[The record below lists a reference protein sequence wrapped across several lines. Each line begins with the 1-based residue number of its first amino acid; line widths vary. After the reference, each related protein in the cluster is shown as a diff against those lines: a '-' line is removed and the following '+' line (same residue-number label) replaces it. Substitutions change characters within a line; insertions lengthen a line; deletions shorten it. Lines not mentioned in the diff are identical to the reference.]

1 MLGGKETLKK
11 LKTYFAQLLA
21 PALVRYI
28 ITGCAANGLGLT
40 FFYGLIQQNILPEM
54 ASVIAFSLAVTT
66 GYLLNRFW
74 TFDSRVSHKR
84 GIIGYLLS
92 MLACLLLQ
100 IALLSF
106 MHRVIAIPAF
116 VAQVIAVGISIPIS
130 FVLQKRWVF
139 QANRAD

>member
-1 MLGGKETLKK
+1 MKK
-11 LKTYFAQLLA
+11 FKTYFETLMT
-21 PALVRYI
+21 PALVRYVI
-28 ITGCAANGLGLT
+28 AGCIANGLGLT
-40 FFYGLIQQNILPEM
+40 FFYGLTQRSIVPEI
-54 ASVIAFSLAVTT
+54 ASLLSFTIAITT

-92 MLACLLLQ
+92 MLLCLLLQ

-106 MHRVIAIPAF
+106 MHRVVAIPAF
-116 VAQVIAVGISIPIS
+116 VAQLIAVSISIPIS

-139 QANRAD
+139 QTNRAD

>member
-1 MLGGKETLKK
+1 MTL
-11 LKTYFAQLLA
+11 ALL
-21 PALVRYI
+21 RYVI
-28 ITGCAANGLGLT
+28 AGCIANGLALT

-84 GIIGYLLS
+84 GIVGYLLS
-92 MLACLLLQ
+92 MVLCLLLQ

-116 VAQVIAVGISIPIS
+116 VAQIIAVGISIPIS

-139 QANRAD
+139 QASRAN

>member
-1 MLGGKETLKK
+1 MLVGKKTLKK
-11 LKTYFAQLLA
+11 LKAYFVRLVRPPLA
-21 PALVRYI
+21 RYI
-28 ITGCAANGLGLT
+28 IAGCAANGLALT

-84 GIIGYLLS
+84 GIVGYLLS
-92 MLACLLLQ
+92 MLLCLLLQ

-106 MHRVIAIPAF
+106 MHRLIAIPAF
-116 VAQVIAVGISIPIS
+116 AAQIIAVAISVPIS

-139 QANRAD
+139 